1 MDVSK
6 SSLFSGLAARLQFLS
21 ARTSVVAENIA
32 NADTPGYVARDLK
45 APDFKSAASAH
56 ALRVSD
62 PRHHSGPKGS
72 AGSTK
77 TVLAPD
83 GEASLDGNKVSLET
97 QMMKLSE
104 TRMDYQ
110 LASGVYRKA
119 VDLIRLAAR
128 GGR

>member
-1 MDVSK
+1 MK

-45 APDFKSAASAH
+45 ARDYKSVAGAQ
-56 ALRVSD
+56 ALKTSD
-62 PRHHSGPKGS
+62 PRHLAGPKG
-72 AGSTK
+72 AAPAAK
-77 TVLAPD
+77 TVFAPD

-119 VDLIRLAAR
+119 IDLIRLAAR